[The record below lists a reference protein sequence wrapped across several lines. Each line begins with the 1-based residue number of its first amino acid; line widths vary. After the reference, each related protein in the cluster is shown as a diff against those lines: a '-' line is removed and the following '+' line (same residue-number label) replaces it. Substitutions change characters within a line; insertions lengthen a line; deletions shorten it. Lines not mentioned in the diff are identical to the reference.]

1 VRGFFDRQS
10 TEGAQLNDPR
20 EPAIDSFQARQR
32 LIQPKYRY
40 FYARGAVNDV
50 LERHALQV
58 VASFP
63 RPLTAGV
70 VDKNPPHH
78 LSGDAKKVRAILPV
92 AIALFDEA
100 QVRLVHERGGLQSVT
115 IPLTVKLTR
124 SDATQFAVNQ
134 RQQAIERISI
144 ASAPMVEQCGDV
156 PICWHPESCK
166 P

>member
-10 TEGAQLNDPR
+10 TEGAQLDDPR

-40 FYARGAVNDV
+40 FCARGAVNDV

-92 AIALFDEA
+92 AIALFDE
-100 QVRLVHERGGLQSVT
+100 RKYLVHELPVGCRLT

-124 SDATQFAVNQ
+124 SVPRSSRYQ
-134 RQQAIERISI
+134 RQQAIERIDRLDPNGR
-144 ASAPMVEQCGDV
+144 AVR
-156 PICWHPESCK
+156 
-166 P
+166 